1 MKRREFI
8 LAGSAATVA
17 GLTGSALLPRRS
29 AADSH
34 LELRQPGVLTAA
46 AEGTYPPFSFRNQDG
61 EFDGIGRKSMVE
73 ICRRLEL
80 EFDPVITKWETLLVG
95 LLADKFDI
103 ISSAM
108 GITAERQESVTFCD
122 AWVESGSKLFVH
134 ADSSIMSSS
143 EASGKRVGAI
153 VASIF
158 VPVAEALVGD
168 SGKVLT
174 YQTDVDGMR
183 DVINGN
189 IDGIIL
195 DAIAGSY
202 ALKNA
207 GLPLRPMPEF
217 QQSYQLGWAV
227 QKGKPNLVKAVNA
240 AHWDMVADGTFAE
253 ICEPLIGFDPT
264 PKDPIRS
271 IL

>member
-1 MKRREFI
+1 MKRREFM
-8 LAGSAATVA
+8 LTGTAAAA
-17 GLTGSALLPRRS
+17 GLTGSALVSVPAS
-29 AADSH
+29 AATG
-34 LELRQPGVLTAA
+34 LELIEPGVLTAA
-46 AEGTYPPFSFRNQDG
+46 AEGTYPPYSFLNADG
-61 EFDGIGRKSMVE
+61 EFDGIGRKTMAE
-73 ICRRLEL
+73 ICRRLDL
-80 EFDPVITKWETLLVG
+80 QFDPVITKWETLLVG
-95 LLADKFDI
+95 LLAGKFDI

-134 ADSSIMSSS
+134 SDSSIMSSA
-143 EASGKRVGAI
+143 EADGKRVGAI

-168 SGKVLT
+168 TGKVLT

-183 DVINGN
+183 DVVNGN

-195 DAIAGSY
+195 DAIAASF
-202 ALKNA
+202 AIKTAN
-207 GLPLRPMPEF
+207 LPLRAMPEF

-227 QKGKPNLVKAVNA
+227 EMGKPNLVKAINST
-240 AHWDMVADGTFAE
+240 HWEMVEDGTFAA